1 MHLNAC
7 GKGSQQAIE
16 QIINIINPE
25 GSIALLGVSELP
37 IQVNTRMVLEK
48 GLTIIGSS
56 RSGGLKDFEKLLN
69 CIVNIL
75 KFLIN

>member
-1 MHLNAC
+1 MG

-25 GSIALLGVSELP
+25 GSIALLGVSELS

-56 RSGGLKDFEKLLN
+56 RSGLKDFEKLLN

>member
-1 MHLNAC
+1 MG

-25 GSIALLGVSELP
+25 GSIALLVSELP

-48 GLTIIGSS
+48 GLTIIG
-56 RSGGLKDFEKLLN
+56 
-69 CIVNIL
+69 
-75 KFLIN
+75 

>member
-1 MHLNAC
+1 MC

-25 GSIALLGVSELP
+25 GSIALLGVSELS

-56 RSGGLKDFEKLLN
+56 RSGLKDFEKLLN

>member
-1 MHLNAC
+1 MG

-25 GSIALLGVSELP
+25 GSIALLGVNELP

-56 RSGGLKDFEKLLN
+56 RSGLKDFEKLLN

>member
-1 MHLNAC
+1 MC
-7 GKGSQQAIE
+7 GGKGSQQAIE

-25 GSIALLGVSELP
+25 GSIALLGVSELS

-56 RSGGLKDFEKLLN
+56 RSGLKDFEKLLN

>member
-1 MHLNAC
+1 MHLNAWVV
-7 GKGSQQAIE
+7 KEVSR
-16 QIINIINPE
+16 
-25 GSIALLGVSELP
+25 LLNKLLILLILKEYRFIRSERTAYTSEYK
-37 IQVNTRMVLEK
+37 NGFRK

-56 RSGGLKDFEKLLN
+56 RSGLKDFEKLLN

>member
-1 MHLNAC
+1 MG

-25 GSIALLGVSELP
+25 GSIALLGVSELS

-48 GLTIIGSS
+48 
-56 RSGGLKDFEKLLN
+56 
-69 CIVNIL
+69 V
-75 KFLIN
+75 

>member
-1 MHLNAC
+1 MHLNVWV
-7 GKGSQQAIE
+7 KGSQQAIE

-25 GSIALLGVSELP
+25 GSIALLGVSELS

-56 RSGGLKDFEKLLN
+56 RSGLKDFEN
-69 CIVNIL
+69 Y
-75 KFLIN
+75 

>member
-1 MHLNAC
+1 MRG

-56 RSGGLKDFEKLLN
+56 RSGLKDFEKLLN

>member
-1 MHLNAC
+1 MHLNAWVV
-7 GKGSQQAIE
+7 KGSQQAIE

-56 RSGGLKDFEKLLN
+56 RSGLKDFEKLLN

>member
-1 MHLNAC
+1 MG

-48 GLTIIGSS
+48 
-56 RSGGLKDFEKLLN
+56 
-69 CIVNIL
+69 V
-75 KFLIN
+75 

>member
-1 MHLNAC
+1 MG

-56 RSGGLKDFEKLLN
+56 RSGLKDFEKLLN

>member
-1 MHLNAC
+1 MG

-48 GLTIIGSS
+48 GLTMIGSS
-56 RSGGLKDFEKLLN
+56 RSGLKDFEKLLN

>member
-1 MHLNAC
+1 MG

-25 GSIALLGVSELP
+25 GVSLLLGVSELS

-48 GLTIIGSS
+48 
-56 RSGGLKDFEKLLN
+56 
-69 CIVNIL
+69 V
-75 KFLIN
+75 

>member
-1 MHLNAC
+1 MG

-56 RSGGLKDFEKLLN
+56 RSGLKDFEKN
-69 CIVNIL
+69 Y
-75 KFLIN
+75 